1 MTRRYPTAAAPTR
14 RTFLRSG
21 AAAGLFGLAHG
32 GPALSRPSPD
42 AKESDRTVHFLHDG
56 LILSPPEYARL
67 LEQLASTG
75 KAGPDTY
82 LSGGAVR
89 QLEETFARALGKEKA
104 VFVPTGTLANHLAIR
119 VLARDAS
126 RVVVP
131 AESHIYND
139 SSDCVEVLSH
149 LNLVPLAAGKATF
162 TVAEVDDAVRR
173 AAGGPVPLRVGAVV
187 VECPVRRVDGV
198 AFDFAEMKR
207 VSEYARKHGMGLH
220 LDGARL
226 YLASAYTGV
235 APADYAALFDTV
247 YVSLYKYFNAGGGAI
262 LAGPAAVVDAV
273 AHGRKLFGG
282 GVYQAWPQAAVA
294 LHYFNGF
301 PERYARAVAAAKALF
316 ALLAKDSRLRVE
328 GFSGGT
334 NVFKLHVTGVDPKKF
349 QEALRARGVL
359 LRPTGRDAHE
369 FRLAVNESLNRRP
382 ADELARDFVE
392 SLAAR

>member
-1 MTRRYPTAAAPTR
+1 MTRRQPTAAAPSR
-14 RTFLRSG
+14 RSFLCSG
-21 AAAGLFGLAHG
+21 AAAGLFGLARG

-42 AKESDRTVHFLHDG
+42 VNEPDRAVHFLHDG

-67 LEQLASTG
+67 LEQIASAG

-89 QLEETFARALGKEKA
+89 QLEEAFARALGKEKV
-104 VFVPTGTLANHLAIR
+104 VFVPTGTLANHLAVR
-119 VLARDAS
+119 ALARDAS

-149 LNLVPLAAGKATF
+149 LNLVPVGAGKATF
-162 TVAEVDDAVRR
+162 TVAEVDEAVRR
-173 AAGGPVPLRVGAVV
+173 ATNGPYPVRVGAVV
-187 VECPVRRVDGV
+187 VECPVRRADGV

-226 YLASAYTGV
+226 YVASAYTGV

-247 YVSLYKYFNAGGGAI
+247 YVSLYKYFNAGGGAV

-273 AHGRKLFGG
+273 AHARKLFGG

-294 LHYFNGF
+294 LHFFTGF
-301 PERYARAVAAAKALF
+301 PERYARAVAAAKTLF
-316 ALLAKDSRLRVE
+316 AALAKDSRLRVE
-328 GFSGGT
+328 GYPCGT
-334 NVFKLHVTGVDPKKF
+334 NVIKLHVTDVDPKKY
-349 QEALRARGVL
+349 QEALRARGIL
-359 LRPTGRDAHE
+359 LRPAGRDSHE
-369 FRLAVNESLNRRP
+369 LRLAVNESLNRRP
-382 ADELARDFVE
+382 AEELARDFIE